1 MNIKMNRRR
10 ALWSLSGLPLI
21 SASKMTTNK
30 LATDRSISSCS
41 KLRLSLN
48 AYSFNRPLSNG
59 DMTVESMIDYCAQL
73 GFDAVDITAYYFPG
87 YPNVPSDDYLYG
99 IKKKA
104 FLSGMEIS
112 GTGVRNDFTDPDREK
127 RKESILLVKKWIEAA
142 EKLGAPVI
150 RIFAGKQT
158 PPGYTWDQ
166 IANWMV
172 EDILE
177 CVDHG
182 KQHGVVVA
190 IQNHHDFIKTA
201 DQVETIMKLVDSD
214 WFGLILD
221 TGSYRMAD
229 PYEEIARSIP
239 YAVNWQVKEKIYVD
253 GKEVDTDLDRLI
265 SIINASCYRGYL
277 PIETLRPG
285 DPKAKV
291 PVFYEKVKRAIR
303 DA

>member
-1 MNIKMNRRR
+1 MKTRMNRRS

-21 SASKMTTNK
+21 GSASFSKNESSRD
-30 LATDRSISSCS
+30 ASILGCS

-48 AYSFNRPLSNG
+48 AYSFNGPLSSG
-59 DMTVESMIDYCAQL
+59 EMTVESMIDYCAQI

-87 YPNVPSDDYLYG
+87 YPNVPSDDYLYR

-104 FLSGMEIS
+104 FLSGLAIS
-112 GTGVRNDFTDPDREK
+112 GTGVRNDFTDPDKEK
-127 RKESILLVKKWIEAA
+127 RKESIHLVKQWIEAA

-150 RIFAGKQT
+150 RIFAGKQST
-158 PPGYTWDQ
+158 AGFTWDQ
-166 IANWMV
+166 IATWMV
-172 EDILE
+172 EDIRE
-177 CVDHG
+177 CVEYG

-201 DQVETIMKLVDSD
+201 DHVETIMELVNSD

-229 PYEEIARSIP
+229 PYEEIARTIP
-239 YAVNWQVKEKIYVD
+239 YAVNWQVKEKIYVE
-253 GKEVDTDLDRLI
+253 GKEVDTDLDKLI

-277 PIETLRPG
+277 PIETLGPG

-291 PVFYEKVKRAIR
+291 PVFFDKVKRAIR